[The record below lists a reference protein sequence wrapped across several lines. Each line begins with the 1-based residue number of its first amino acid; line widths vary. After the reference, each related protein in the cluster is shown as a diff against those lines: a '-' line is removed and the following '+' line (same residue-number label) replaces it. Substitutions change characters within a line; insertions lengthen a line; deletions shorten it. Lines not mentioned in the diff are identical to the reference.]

1 MSDGMKLVKATQGEF
16 SATQGD
22 IGFST
27 IKNNV
32 TDVFVLADG
41 GWKTTKP
48 ENKNYLTD
56 VTGFDVNE
64 RILDP
69 DEVENGEVL
78 KYKLRNKQNEEG
90 KEAVELDEGNGG
102 VLGWLIKSMFAPKYY
117 RWKVDWIPLIVTL
130 GVLAFSLV
138 ISMV

>member
-1 MSDGMKLVKATQGEF
+1 M
-16 SATQGD
+16 
-22 IGFST
+22 
-27 IKNNV
+27 
-32 TDVFVLADG
+32 
-41 GWKTTKP
+41 
-48 ENKNYLTD
+48 
-56 VTGFDVNE
+56 NE

-69 DEVENGEVL
+69 DEVEKWEVL

-138 ISMV
+138 ISMVRVGRLGIELAFNELWANVVVFSALERLSERKWY

>member
-1 MSDGMKLVKATQGEF
+1 

-102 VLGWLIKSMFAPKYY
+102 V
-117 RWKVDWIPLIVTL
+117 
-130 GVLAFSLV
+130 
-138 ISMV
+138 